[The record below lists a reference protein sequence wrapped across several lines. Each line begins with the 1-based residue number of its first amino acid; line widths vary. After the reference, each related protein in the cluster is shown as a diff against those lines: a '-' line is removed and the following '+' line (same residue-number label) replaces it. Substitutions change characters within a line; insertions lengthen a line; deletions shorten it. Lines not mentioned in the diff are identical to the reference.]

1 MLSCVKGVQS
11 WRGQVQVYTDNSV
24 LCVNVILGG
33 GLSVPLIPDICQ
45 FQDCLF
51 PRHPARQSANSS
63 LSLSNTSPGLVQWRA
78 IMEPSFFSI
87 AQSSGLLNPGQSVK
101 LELTFKPAAPGQH
114 SASLAISSVPVRGGH
129 EAISLPIQAVSLS
142 GMALAS
148 TKEVSFPSKGLP
160 TSGRKPGTG
169 TVSLEN
175 DKTMFQKVKI
185 GATSIAKVSLFT
197 MKNHQIILPFT
208 LQMTIE
214 NRSGED
220 KVVEILPLPSQSS
233 FQTVQSVVE
242 VKNRCFSNIPINF
255 VPHSSEVNL
264 WWDGNIITAKLRG
277 EAV

>member
-1 MLSCVKGVQS
+1 MCSGILEAGSEAMVCVEAVKGGQS

-24 LCVNVILGG
+24 LSVNVILAGG
-33 GLSVPLIPDICQ
+33 EAATQSPRSQISVSSKAVSFPATQPGL
-45 FQDCLF
+45 
-51 PRHPARQSANSS
+51 SANSS
-63 LSLSNTSPGLVQWRA
+63 LSLSNTSPSLVQWRA
-78 IMEPSFFSI
+78 VMEPSFFSI

-142 GMALAS
+142 GMASAS
-148 TKEVSFPSKGLP
+148 TKEVSFPSKALP

-197 MKNHQIILPFT
+197 MKNHQIILPVT
-208 LQMTIE
+208 LQMKIE

-233 FQTVQSVVE
+233 F
-242 VKNRCFSNIPINF
+242 
-255 VPHSSEVNL
+255 
-264 WWDGNIITAKLRG
+264 
-277 EAV
+277 